1 MKSNWIVVFST
12 ELPARYQ
19 AIKGAWIPV
28 ALGADHGQPGAPAL
42 TLDPSGS
49 PGYIVHVC
57 LRGFSCL
64 NRGTRV
70 LHTTYHHISTKF
82 KNISTT
88 HHWFNDNYTPSDRPT
103 WWITHFFPHSLFSV
117 FPFLL
122 CLSKYFLKF
131 SIFHKGLGMKN
142 VKVKSLPRPAKRSF
156 FYPTCIWRDYK
167 HAKG

>member
-1 MKSNWIVVFST
+1 MFPT

-88 HHWFNDNYTPSDRPT
+88 HHWFNDNYTPSDT

-117 FPFLL
+117 FPFLEFL
-122 CLSKYFLKF
+122 SSFCLLSRPSLSHLPLPYNQNCYLSWAFLDGGSYDAKF
-131 SIFHKGLGMKN
+131 SDWLYQRKE
-142 VKVKSLPRPAKRSF
+142 
-156 FYPTCIWRDYK
+156 
-167 HAKG
+167 